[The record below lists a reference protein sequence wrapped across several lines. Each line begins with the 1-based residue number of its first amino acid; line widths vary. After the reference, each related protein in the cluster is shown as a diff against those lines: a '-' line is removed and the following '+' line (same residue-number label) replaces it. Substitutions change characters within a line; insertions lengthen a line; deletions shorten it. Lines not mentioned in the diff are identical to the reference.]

1 MDGRGLEILLSINA
15 EREAVSGRV
24 IGMLHLVTGITSE
37 LSSEEISKHADLLS
51 RIREHHTQTRA
62 TQDEFQ
68 DAWTN
73 AKTADEKRQ
82 LIAHTTAIM
91 ERAIEMLRRF
101 TADLCELLQSHQSRE

>member
-51 RIREHHTQTRA
+51 RIREHHT
-62 TQDEFQ
+62 
-68 DAWTN
+68 
-73 AKTADEKRQ
+73 
-82 LIAHTTAIM
+82 
-91 ERAIEMLRRF
+91 
-101 TADLCELLQSHQSRE
+101 

>member
-1 MDGRGLEILLSINA
+1 
-15 EREAVSGRV
+15 V
-24 IGMLHLVTGITSE
+24 IEMLHLVTGIASE

-62 TQDEFQ
+62 THDEFQ
-68 DAWTN
+68 HAWTN

-91 ERAIEMLRRF
+91 ERSIEMLRRF
-101 TADLCELLQSHQSRE
+101 AAALLELLQSHQSRE